1 MAGDRE
7 LMSVLL
13 QYPERA
19 ILAVDLAEVVAE
31 QLGDAIRMRGKASL
45 AVPGG
50 TTPGPFLE
58 ALSKQD
64 LDWSKVSVMLT
75 DERFVAED
83 SPRSNTRLL
92 KETLLQ
98 GKAAAATLVP
108 MVAQGEMPEDVL
120 EVLIEGLSPALPLDV
135 VVLGMGE
142 DMHTA
147 SLFPGADK
155 LAQALSDD
163 APLLLPMRAAGAG
176 EPRLTLT
183 APVLRQAGAVHVLI
197 TGAAKLDALQVALQE
212 GPETDAPIRVVLSRA
227 DTEIHFVE

>member
-1 MAGDRE
+1 MPD
-7 LMSVLL
+7 LM
-13 QYPERA
+13 QYPDRA
-19 ILAVDLAEVVAE
+19 VLANDLAERVAD
-31 QLGDAIRMRGKASL
+31 QLADAISAFGKASL

-58 ALSKQD
+58 ALSDQSIAWD
-64 LDWSKVSVMLT
+64 KVSVMLT

-92 KETLLQ
+92 KETLLK

-108 MVAQGEMPEDVL
+108 MTAAGGAPEEVLDVL
-120 EVLIEGLSPALPLDV
+120 EAGLSPVLPLDV

-155 LAQALSDD
+155 LDEALAKD
-163 APLLLPMRAAGAG
+163 APLLLPMRAEGAG

-183 APVLRQAGAVHVLI
+183 APVLRVARAVHVLI
-197 TGAAKLDALQVALQE
+197 TGPGKLVALHSAMLK
-212 GPETDAPIRVVLSRA
+212 GPEAEAPVRVVLARD
-227 DTEIHFVE
+227 DTEIHYAE